1 MDGVLACRGNVDG
14 CSNSAANI
22 HVIEM
27 MVPLWRAAPKAQVTS
42 CTLHVRSRA
51 VAVVGVA
58 RGAATM
64 AAGSPVVVMRLALYD
79 DAIAGVV
86 VTVDEES
93 KDEGDEKHDA
103 VPARRQFSNLEI
115 SNK

>member
-1 MDGVLACRGNVDG
+1 
-14 CSNSAANI
+14 
-22 HVIEM
+22 M

>member
-1 MDGVLACRGNVDG
+1 
-14 CSNSAANI
+14 
-22 HVIEM
+22 
-27 MVPLWRAAPKAQVTS
+27 
-42 CTLHVRSRA
+42 
-51 VAVVGVA
+51 
-58 RGAATM
+58 M